1 MAAER
6 SHLPSPG
13 RFNQLIGLM
22 VDDGARYA
30 EYRAGMT
37 PILNA
42 HGGAF
47 GLDLEVARVL
57 KLPGDGA
64 PSDGAINRLFSIGFP
79 SREAHARFF
88 ADAAY
93 LAVRARH
100 FEPAVSRVFILAEW
114 GE

>member
-13 RFNQLIGLM
+13 RFTQLIGLR

-37 PILNA
+37 PILHA

-57 KLPGDGA
+57 KLGDDGA
-64 PSDGAINRLFSIGFP
+64 PSDVAINRVFSIGFP

-88 ADAAY
+88 ADAGY

-100 FEPAVSRVFILAEW
+100 FEPAVSRVYVLAEW

>member
-13 RFNQLIGLM
+13 RFTQLIGLM
-22 VDDGARYA
+22 VDDAARYA

-37 PILNA
+37 PILHA

-57 KLPGDGA
+57 KLPVE
-64 PSDGAINRLFSIGFP
+64 STVDGAINRVFSIGFP

-88 ADAAY
+88 ADAGY

>member
-13 RFNQLIGLM
+13 RFTQLIGLM
-22 VDDGARYA
+22 VDDAVRYA

-37 PILNA
+37 PILHA

-57 KLPGDGA
+57 KLPVE
-64 PSDGAINRLFSIGFP
+64 GAINRVFSIGFP

-88 ADAAY
+88 ADAGY